1 MMMIEQAKGHPGEPG
16 SQTLSHSSQRRA
28 GRAGCSSKQRLL
40 LPSQAQ
46 ALSGA
51 PVAACAWE
59 LWRGR
64 QRSRLSIS
72 QSEGQQ

>member
-16 SQTLSHSSQRRA
+16 SQTLSLSQRRA
-28 GRAGCSSKQRLL
+28 GCKQRLL
-40 LPSQAQ
+40 LLSQAQ

-72 QSEGQQ
+72 QSEGQ